1 VKIITAL
8 SATALILG
16 FLGCG
21 PSEQTTAPAPEPQV
35 DMPTEEL
42 AVDTA
47 ADTAAS
53 AESEVAAEPQTEAL
67 KPEPSEPGPLPQLWD
82 FSAEWCPPCREQ
94 TPIMHKLEGELEG
107 KVEVRVID
115 VDQEKELASRFNIRA
130 IPTQVFLDKDGN
142 ELSRHVGFF
151 PKDSLVARLTAHGFI
166 N

>member
-16 FLGCG
+16 FIGCG
-21 PSEQTTAPAPEPQV
+21 PSEQTTAPASQTQAEI
-35 DMPTEEL
+35 PTEEL
-42 AVDTA
+42 AASAA

-53 AESEVAAEPQTEAL
+53 AEPEIAAEPQPEAP
-67 KPEPSEPGPLPQLWD
+67 KPESPEPGSLPKLWD

-94 TPIMHKLEGELEG
+94 KPIMHELEGELEG
-107 KVEVRVID
+107 KVEVKIID
-115 VDQEKELASRFNIRA
+115 VDQEKDLASRFNISA